1 MDTSEIS
8 VEKRPYIPLLLESI
22 LECPIL
28 RDGKI
33 VPYETVVS
41 ELEMDTVAAGTRL
54 GLDASGRFTCGSYS
68 QHAVLVLQV
77 RS

>member
-1 MDTSEIS
+1 MDTNGIS
-8 VEKRPYIPLLLESI
+8 LEKRPYIPLLLESV

-28 RDGKI
+28 REGKI

-41 ELEMDTVAAGTRL
+41 ELEVDTVAVSTRL
-54 GLDASGRFTCGSYS
+54 GLDVDARFTCGSYG

-77 RS
+77 K

>member
-1 MDTSEIS
+1 MDTNGIS
-8 VEKRPYIPLLLESI
+8 VEKRPYIPLLLESV
-22 LECPIL
+22 LESPVI

-33 VPYETVVS
+33 IPYESIVS

-54 GLDASGRFTCGSYS
+54 GLDVDGRFSCGSYG

-77 RS
+77 F